1 MGEIVEHSCLAN
13 SARLDWLSVSF
24 RPSNARQMEEI
35 LEYVFSLAKFVANET
50 KFEPGGG
57 RRFFSESITCPDAGV
72 LVRWT
77 PHGGKINGGC
87 VSIDLQGDFWELLD
101 TDERKAVI
109 LDLAELPGFNK
120 CTRADFQRTIKDPV
134 ANSERIFDLVRN
146 RQIWI
151 AGYNKYQAG
160 SHMDSMGC
168 AVGGASTLWGT
179 AQSQIRGTTY
189 NKAVEQNQP
198 ELNVV
203 RHEVR
208 TRKESAHGYF
218 CDLVQALR
226 KESSDSPSL
235 AESIITRSVVKK
247 HMTYLDTS
255 RFASIRD
262 KKQWPKNW
270 VQNSAPADFMAEVL
284 DGETQDVKRAYRVQK
299 RLEERKAAADK
310 QYGPTQAQWVLMQM
324 WQQGM
329 APTEVLQEMF
339 DQWVL
344 RLRDEH
350 REDCRRMLGDLVPEN
365 FDEVFDEFLSTA
377 AHNAE
382 RPSNPPRPVTR
393 GF

>member
-1 MGEIVEHSCLAN
+1 
-13 SARLDWLSVSF
+13 
-24 RPSNARQMEEI
+24 MEEI
-35 LEYVFSLAKFVANET
+35 LEYVFSLAKFVAKDT

-57 RRFFSESITCPDAGV
+57 RRFFSESIACPDAGV

-226 KESSDSPSL
+226 KESSDSPSI

-255 RFASIRD
+255 RFAAIRD

-270 VQNSAPADFMAEVL
+270 VQNSEPADFMAEVL
-284 DGETQDVKRAYRVQK
+284 NGETQDVKRAYRVQK

-310 QYGPTQAQWVLMQM
+310 QYGPTNAMHAIWAMNQTGKPLDGVL
-324 WQQGM
+324 
-329 APTEVLQEMF
+329 LEMF
-339 DQWVL
+339 DQWVV
-344 RLRDEH
+344 RFRDEH
-350 REDCRRMLGDLVPEN
+350 REDLKVTLGEDCPPN
-365 FDEVFDEFLSTA
+365 FDELIEDYVNTA
-377 AHNAE
+377 ARRVEQHG
-382 RPSNPPRPVTR
+382 NPHVL
-393 GF
+393 

>member
-1 MGEIVEHSCLAN
+1 
-13 SARLDWLSVSF
+13 
-24 RPSNARQMEEI
+24 MEEI
-35 LEYVFSLAKFVANET
+35 LEYVFSLAKFVAQDT

-57 RRFFSESITCPDAGV
+57 RRFFSESIACPDAGV

-168 AVGGASTLWGT
+168 AVGGASTMWGT
-179 AQSQIRGTTY
+179 PQSQIRGTTY

-226 KESSDSPSL
+226 KESSDSPSI

-255 RFASIRD
+255 RFAAIRD

-270 VQNSAPADFMAEVL
+270 AQSSEPADFMAEVL
-284 DGETQDVKRAYRVQK
+284 NGETQDVKRAYRVQK

-310 QYGPTQAQWVLMQM
+310 QYGPTNAMHAIWAMNQTGKPLDGVL
-324 WQQGM
+324 
-329 APTEVLQEMF
+329 LEMF
-339 DQWVL
+339 DQWVV
-344 RLRDEH
+344 RFRDEH
-350 REDCRRMLGDLVPEN
+350 RQDLKVTLGEDCPPN
-365 FDEVFDEFLSTA
+365 FDELIEDYINTA
-377 AHNAE
+377 ARRVEQHGS
-382 RPSNPPRPVTR
+382 PHVL
-393 GF
+393 